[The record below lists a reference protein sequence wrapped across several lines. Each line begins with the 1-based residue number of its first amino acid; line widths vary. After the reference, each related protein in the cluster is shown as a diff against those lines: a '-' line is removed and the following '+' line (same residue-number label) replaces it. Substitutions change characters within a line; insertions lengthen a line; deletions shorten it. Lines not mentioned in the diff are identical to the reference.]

1 MRSSSDLRA
10 RVRRVLVAS
19 TATAVFALPAGAVS
33 AQDAGAKPT
42 SEAKVDTTPRK
53 LFRSQEP
60 VTMTITVDL
69 KKLVR
74 MRERQSAPIPA
85 TLIYDAGAQGK
96 DTMLVAVGTR
106 GNFRLSG
113 RNCNFPPIRLFFS
126 KAEVK
131 GSIFEHQKEL
141 KLVTRCQTDDKEYEQ
156 YILQEE
162 PIYRIYNM
170 LTPYS
175 MRTRLVKVTYA
186 DSLKK
191 EKPVVTWA
199 FLVEESDDVARRTGG
214 KPFTAKRAVFD
225 DVEAKHM
232 RLIGFFEYLIANTDW
247 SLGALHNMKLIRS
260 TDGFTVFPMAYDFDW
275 SGVINPRYATPDP
288 QLPIRSVR
296 ERLYRGP
303 CIRSD
308 AEVMEVAAEFT
319 KRKDAIYA
327 LYDKQVD
334 LDPKNVKQT
343 KEYFDDFFK
352 LIANPKKVQDEM
364 MRTCQE
370 LGN

>member
-1 MRSSSDLRA
+1 MMRI
-10 RVRRVLVAS
+10 RRSLVSLASLVVLGVAPLVAQEAAKEAT
-19 TATAVFALPAGAVS
+19 TA
-33 AQDAGAKPT
+33 KI
-42 SEAKVDTTPRK
+42 DTTPRK
-53 LFRSQEP
+53 LFRSMDP
-60 VTMTITVDL
+60 VTITITVDL
-69 KKLVR
+69 KKLIR
-74 MRERQSAPIPA
+74 MRERQMAPLPA
-85 TLIYDAGAQGK
+85 RLVYDAGAQGQ
-96 DTMLVAVGTR
+96 DTMLISIGTR

-126 KAEVK
+126 KDEAK
-131 GSIFEHQKEL
+131 HSIFEHQKDL
-141 KLVTRCQTDDKEYEQ
+141 KLVTRCQSDDKEYEQ

-186 DSLKK
+186 DTLKK
-191 EKPVVTWA
+191 EKSVVTWA
-199 FLVEESDDVARRTGG
+199 FLVEDANDVARRVGG

-225 DVEAKHM
+225 DVESKHM
-232 RLIGFFEYLIANTDW
+232 RLIGFFEYMIANTDW

-260 TDGFTVFPMAYDFDW
+260 PDGFTVFPMAYDFDW

-288 QLPIRSVR
+288 QLPIRNVR
-296 ERLYRGP
+296 DRLYRGP

-308 AEVMEVAAEFT
+308 AEVMEITQEFT

-334 LDPKNVKQT
+334 LLPANVKQT
-343 KEYFDDFFK
+343 KEYYDEFFK
-352 LIANPKKVQDEM
+352 IIANPKKVQDEL

>member
-1 MRSSSDLRA
+1 MHSSSFRRA
-10 RVRRVLVAS
+10 RTGRVLLAAVWMVLMAVSTGVA
-19 TATAVFALPAGAVS
+19 S
-33 AQDAGAKPT
+33 AQDAAKA
-42 SEAKVDTTPRK
+42 EAKVDTAPRK

-85 TLIYDAGAQGK
+85 TLVYDAGAQGK
-96 DTMLVAVGTR
+96 DTMLISVGTR
-106 GNFRLSG
+106 GNFRLAG

-126 KAEVK
+126 KAEIK

-141 KLVTRCQTDDKEYEQ
+141 KLVTRCQSDDKEYEQ

-199 FLVEESDDVARRTGG
+199 FLVEESEDVARRTGG
-214 KPFTAKRAVFD
+214 KPFMAKRAVFD
-225 DVEAKHM
+225 DVESKHI
-232 RLIGFFEYLIANTDW
+232 RLIGFFEYMIANTDW
-247 SLGALHNMKLIRS
+247 SLGALHNMKLIRAA
-260 TDGFTVFPMAYDFDW
+260 DGFNVFPMAYDFDW
-275 SGVINPRYATPDP
+275 SGVINPRYANPDP

-303 CIRSD
+303 CIRND
-308 AEVMEVAAEFT
+308 AEIIEVAAEFT

-343 KEYFDDFFK
+343 KEYYDEFFK
-352 LIANPKKVQDEM
+352 IIASPKKVQDEM

>member
-1 MRSSSDLRA
+1 MKHISW
-10 RVRRVLVAS
+10 RVRTLVAALGVVAS
-19 TATAVFALPAGAVS
+19 TAG
-33 AQDAGAKPT
+33 AQDAAT
-42 SEAKVDTTPRK
+42 AAKVDTTPRK
-53 LFRSQEP
+53 LFRSEEP

-74 MRERQSAPIPA
+74 MRERQMAPLPA
-85 TLIYDAGAQGK
+85 TMIYDAGAQGK
-96 DTMLVAVGTR
+96 DTMLIAIGTR
-106 GNFRLSG
+106 GNFRLAN
-113 RNCNFPPIRLFFS
+113 RNCNFPPIRLFFA
-126 KAEVK
+126 KAEAK

-141 KLVTRCQTDDKEYEQ
+141 KLVTRCQSDDKEYEQ

-170 LTPYS
+170 FTPLS

-186 DSLKK
+186 DTLKK
-191 EKPVVTWA
+191 EKSVVTWA
-199 FLVEESDDVARRTGG
+199 FLVEEPDDVARRNGG

-225 DVEAKHM
+225 DVDA
-232 RLIGFFEYLIANTDW
+232 RLIKIVSFFEYMIANTDW

-260 TDGFTVFPMAYDFDW
+260 PDGFTVFPMAYDFDW

-288 QLPIRSVR
+288 QLPIRNVR
-296 ERLYRGP
+296 DRLYRGP

-308 AEVMEVAAEFT
+308 AEVIEIAQEFI
-319 KRKDAIYA
+319 KRKTAIYA

-334 LDPKNVKQT
+334 LLPANVKQT
-343 KEYFDDFFK
+343 KEYYDEFFK
-352 LIANPKKVQDEM
+352 ILANPKKVQDEM

>member
-1 MRSSSDLRA
+1 MRSSSFRRA
-10 RVRRVLVAS
+10 RSGRVLLAAVCTVLVAVS
-19 TATAVFALPAGAVS
+19 AGVAS
-33 AQDAGAKPT
+33 AQDAAAKT
-42 SEAKVDTTPRK
+42 EAKVDTTPRK

-141 KLVTRCQTDDKEYEQ
+141 KLVTRCQSDDKEYEQ

-199 FLVEESDDVARRTGG
+199 FLVEEADDVARRVGG

-225 DVEAKHM
+225 DVESKHM
-232 RLIGFFEYLIANTDW
+232 RLIGFFEFMIANTDW

-260 TDGFTVFPMAYDFDW
+260 VDGFTVYPMAYDFDW

-308 AEVMEVAAEFT
+308 AEVMEITAEFT

-327 LYDKQVD
+327 IYDKQVE

-343 KEYFDDFFK
+343 KEYFDEFFK
-352 LIANPKKVQDEM
+352 IIANPKKVQDEM

>member
-1 MRSSSDLRA
+1 MLLSYTLRA
-10 RVRRVLVAS
+10 PRVR
-19 TATAVFALPAGAVS
+19 TALAGAVVALAAALPLA
-33 AQDAGAKPT
+33 AQEAAK
-42 SEAKVDTTPRK
+42 AKVDTTPRK

-85 TLIYDAGAQGK
+85 SLVYDAGAQGK
-96 DTMLVAVGTR
+96 DTLMISVGTR

-113 RNCNFPPIRLFFS
+113 RNCDFPPIRLFFS
-126 KAEVK
+126 KEEAK
-131 GSIFEHQKEL
+131 GSIFEHQKDL
-141 KLVTRCQTDDKEYEQ
+141 KLVTRCQKDDKEYEQ

-170 LTPYS
+170 LTPLS

-186 DSLKK
+186 DTLKK

-199 FLVEESDDVARRTGG
+199 FLVEESDDVARRNGG

-225 DVEAKHM
+225 DVDGKTM
-232 RLIGFFEYLIANTDW
+232 RLIGFFEYMIANTDW
-247 SLGALHNMKLIRS
+247 SLGALHNMKLIRGA
-260 TDGFTVFPMAYDFDW
+260 DNFTVFPMAYDFDW

-288 QLPIRSVR
+288 QLPIRNVR

-303 CIRSD
+303 CVRND
-308 AEVMEVAAEFT
+308 AEVQEIAKEFT
-319 KRKDAIYA
+319 SRKDAIYA
-327 LYDKQVD
+327 LYDKQPD
-334 LDPKNVKQT
+334 LSPQNIKQT
-343 KEYFDDFFK
+343 KEYFDEFFK
-352 LIANPKKVQDEM
+352 ILANPRKVQDEM

>member
-1 MRSSSDLRA
+1 MKHISW
-10 RVRRVLVAS
+10 RVLTLVAALGVVAS
-19 TATAVFALPAGAVS
+19 TAG
-33 AQDAGAKPT
+33 AQDAAAA
-42 SEAKVDTTPRK
+42 AKVDTTPRK
-53 LFRSQEP
+53 LFRSEEP

-74 MRERQSAPIPA
+74 MRERQMAPLPA
-85 TLIYDAGAQGK
+85 TMSYDAGAQGK
-96 DTMLVAVGTR
+96 DTLLISIGTR

-113 RNCNFPPIRLFFS
+113 RNCNFPPIRLFFA
-126 KAEVK
+126 KAEAK

-141 KLVTRCQTDDKEYEQ
+141 KLVTRCQSDDKEYEQ

-170 LTPYS
+170 FTPLS

-186 DSLKK
+186 DTLKK
-191 EKPVVTWA
+191 EKSVVTWA
-199 FLVEESDDVARRTGG
+199 FLVEEPDDVARRNGG

-225 DVEAKHM
+225 DVDA
-232 RLIGFFEYLIANTDW
+232 RLIKIVSFFEYMIANTDW

-260 TDGFTVFPMAYDFDW
+260 PDGFTVFPMAYDFDW

-288 QLPIRSVR
+288 QLPIRNVR
-296 ERLYRGP
+296 DRLYRGP

-308 AEVMEVAAEFT
+308 AEVIEIAQEFI
-319 KRKDAIYA
+319 KRKTAIYA

-334 LDPKNVKQT
+334 LLPANVKQT
-343 KEYFDDFFK
+343 KEYYDEFFK
-352 LIANPKKVQDEM
+352 ILANPKKVQDEM

>member
-1 MRSSSDLRA
+1 MRSTFLLPA
-10 RVRRVLVAS
+10 RVRQAVMAGVL
-19 TATAVFALPAGAVS
+19 TALLAIPAGTAS
-33 AQDAGAKPT
+33 AQEAAAKA
-42 SEAKVDTTPRK
+42 EAKVDTTPRK
-53 LFRSQEP
+53 LFRSQDP

-74 MRERQSAPIPA
+74 MRERQSAPLTA
-85 TLIYDAGAQGK
+85 RLVYDAGAQGA
-96 DTMLVAVGTR
+96 DTLLVAVGTR

-113 RNCNFPPIRLFFS
+113 RNCNFPPIRLFFT
-126 KAEVK
+126 KDEVK

-186 DSLKK
+186 DTLKK
-191 EKPVVTWA
+191 EKPVTTWA
-199 FLVEESDDVARRTGG
+199 FLVEESDAVARRVGG

-232 RLIGFFEYLIANTDW
+232 RIIGFFEYMIANTDW

-260 TDGFTVFPMAYDFDW
+260 PDGFTVFPMAYDFDW
-275 SGVINPRYATPDP
+275 SGVINPRYANPDP
-288 QLPIRSVR
+288 QLPIRTVR

-303 CIRSD
+303 CITNDVEITEIAS
-308 AEVMEVAAEFT
+308 EFL

-334 LDPKNVKQT
+334 LAPALVKQT
-343 KEYFDDFFK
+343 KEYYDEFFK
-352 LIANPKKVQDEM
+352 IIASPKKVRDEM

>member
-1 MRSSSDLRA
+1 MTRMLAVMRGMVAAL
-10 RVRRVLVAS
+10 VLA
-19 TATAVFALPAGAVS
+19 APAA
-33 AQDAGAKPT
+33 AQEAAK
-42 SEAKVDTTPRK
+42 EAAAKVDTTPRK
-53 LFRSQEP
+53 LFRSQDP

-74 MRERQSAPIPA
+74 MRERQMAPLPA
-85 TLIYDAGAQGK
+85 RLAYDAGAQGK
-96 DTMLVAVGTR
+96 EEILISIGTR

-113 RNCNFPPIRLFFS
+113 RNCDFPPIRLFFP

-131 GSIFEHQKEL
+131 GTIFEHQKEL
-141 KLVTRCQTDDKEYEQ
+141 KLVTRCQKEDRDYEQ

-170 LTPYS
+170 LTPIS

-186 DSLKK
+186 DTLKK

-199 FLVEESDDVARRTGG
+199 FLVEDFEDVAKRNGG

-225 DVEAKHM
+225 DVDGKTM
-232 RLIGFFEYLIANTDW
+232 KVISFFEYMIANTDW
-247 SLGALHNMKLIRS
+247 SLGALHNMKLMRGPDS
-260 TDGFTVFPMAYDFDW
+260 FTVYPLAYDFDW
-275 SGVINPRYATPDP
+275 SGVINARYAVPDA
-288 QLPIRSVR
+288 QLPIRNVR

-303 CIRSD
+303 CIRD
-308 AEVMEVAAEFT
+308 NAEVADIAKEFLS
-319 KRKDAIYA
+319 RKDAIYA
-327 LYDKQVD
+327 LYDKQPD
-334 LDPKNVKQT
+334 LLPQNIKQT
-343 KEYFDDFFK
+343 KEYYDEFFK
-352 LIANPKKVQDEM
+352 ILANPKKVQDEM